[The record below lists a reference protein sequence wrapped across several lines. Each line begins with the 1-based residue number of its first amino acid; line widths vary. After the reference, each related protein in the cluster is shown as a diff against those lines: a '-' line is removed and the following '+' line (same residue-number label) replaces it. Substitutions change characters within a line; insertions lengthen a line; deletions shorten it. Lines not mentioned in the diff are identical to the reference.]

1 MINIKSSEVSSF
13 YCCTLAHVLWVHNLE
28 RKMKVKLTKLIISAH
43 VLTPAR
49 HARDLLSKMLQ
60 IDPKNRIT
68 VDAAL
73 SHPYV
78 SIWFDASEVNA
89 VSIIHVHA

>member
-1 MINIKSSEVSSF
+1 
-13 YCCTLAHVLWVHNLE
+13 
-28 RKMKVKLTKLIISAH
+28 MKVKLTRPMIPLH

-68 VDAAL
+68 VDGAL

-89 VSIIHVHA
+89 VSVIHAFT

>member
-1 MINIKSSEVSSF
+1 MYTVECDIYMK
-13 YCCTLAHVLWVHNLE
+13 CCN
-28 RKMKVKLTKLIISAH
+28 

-60 IDPKNRIT
+60 IDPRNRIT
-68 VDAAL
+68 IDEAL
-73 SHPYV
+73 THPYV

-89 VSIIHVHA
+89 VS